1 MYETTNIIDVVVKRR
16 KNATGWQ
23 NNLGIIGLIDGT
35 GLQAKAAPGR
45 NRNDVWQSLTGEA
58 WRFIPAGIAK
68 YTLKWYKNGA
78 FLSEELNPTILPNG
92 QVQSNISVPPVD
104 GDFYTA
110 KLVIQPVTAGDP
122 TYNLEDTYVVNIN
135 ATKFK
140 KPVDVT
146 VCGTDSNGDFV
157 FNINQNTYMANGA
170 NAGNFDFGYYNSLQE
185 AKDLASP
192 INDSAPL
199 VLSATTSFP
208 KTIYVNAND
217 IATGCST
224 LLTFDLYGK
233 KSPEGTFSY
242 TDDGGEIGFCR
253 SSNTALAPTPSVVF
267 SPDGVYTV
275 DPPFGLS
282 INSNTG
288 VLDLTDALPGNY
300 TIIYKIAA
308 TESCPEYS
316 TTATVK
322 INLCTDLQIPAV
334 ACEDSIFTLSTTNAG
349 SGVTYTWSDANGV
362 ITNTYETSTVNILA
376 PATSG
381 SYSYIVVASVGTENS
396 LPSSENLEVV
406 NSPDATILTTTPG
419 VCVGNPASIAIT
431 SSPGAIVKYTVD
443 GVPQIPITIEADGTN
458 EITVNPATPQSVY
471 QLVSAE
477 NPTSPSC
484 TKTYTAT
491 SPNSNVTII
500 TGEPAATI
508 SVSGTNPICTNST
521 SVIRFTGNGGATVH
535 YSKNGVGDFTALID
549 ATTGFVDVTTDVLTT
564 STDYDLMSIVVSGT
578 NPCIKNYPSG
588 SAKVT
593 VIVNPLPTI
602 TSFSTTTAFICTNT
616 KGSLTISGT
625 ANCNVVFT
633 DGITTFPAVLIG
645 NAGSVTIPTPN
656 NLTAATT
663 FSLVSITTNDALA
676 CSTTGLSQNV
686 LIQISNGPSI
696 TAQPQSTTTI
706 CEGAADAVLSITAIG
721 ASLSYLWND
730 GTNNVGTNSNTL
742 NVSATLIN
750 DGKSYTCTVTDAC
763 GVFVDSA
770 IATVNVTAKPVFTQ
784 QTQGTSPI
792 CAGANIDLTVIATG
806 VGVTYKW
813 FRGTTD
819 LSTSNP
825 TALTSNLVITNAQPT
840 DSGVYKCE
848 ATTCSS
854 VNSNDLT
861 ITVNPLPV
869 VTGFSAA
876 DAAICSGTKG
886 NLIFS
891 GTPNSTIVY
900 SDGTTNTFTATTDAF
915 GSANIFTTN
924 NLTTP
929 TTFTLVS
936 IKDNL
941 TSCINT
947 TFTNILPVTIGIN
960 ALPTVGNPTTATATL
975 ICSGDPATILSV
987 VATGSGLTYVWKKD
1001 SSIVLNSNS
1010 NSITVPSIAAN
1021 TGNYSCTVTDVCGQT
1036 VITTIPLSLIINDAP
1051 IITQATAG
1059 STICSGTTINLSIAT
1074 TGIGLTYQW
1083 KKNGVDLP
1091 ITNTTTTSSS
1101 LVIVN
1106 AQTTDS
1112 GDYTCEAK
1120 SGTCSVTSPIAAMI
1134 VNQAPQ
1140 VITQPISNVYCSGD
1154 DITLSVGVSIPT
1166 VTYQWQFNGTDIS
1179 GETNF
1184 ELQLTN
1190 VNTANSG
1197 DYVCLINNLP
1207 CKQIKSNKAVIL
1219 VKAAP
1224 FATIQTQT
1232 PSTTV
1237 CAGTDSNLIFNGT
1250 PNAKVT
1256 YTINGGANQVL
1267 SLSPSGI
1274 TTIITTG
1281 ILETTTTYQLVSIS
1295 TNDFSPVCTATL
1307 TDSVTINVVDIPEPT
1322 LTEDGFICV
1331 DENNVTQRKFR
1342 METGLSGS
1350 NYDFQWYEDNV
1361 AIAAPAGTTDF
1372 YDADKATT
1380 YTVEITD
1387 NTTGCQRS
1395 AMTKITSSLQPKTVT
1410 ATVLSGY
1417 FDDNATIEIKVDPI
1431 NGDYEYQLDF
1441 GPFQDSNIFSN
1452 VPSGDHNVYARDK
1465 RECNTT
1471 AAFSIKITNYPKF
1484 FTPNGDGIND
1494 YWNIFNLSNQINAKI
1509 YIFDRFGKFMKQIS
1523 TTGQGWDGN
1532 FNTKPAAADDYWF
1545 VIKYEEQTIN
1555 KEFKA
1560 HFTLKR

>member
-1 MYETTNIIDVVVKRR
+1 
-16 KNATGWQ
+16 
-23 NNLGIIGLIDGT
+23 
-35 GLQAKAAPGR
+35 
-45 NRNDVWQSLTGEA
+45 
-58 WRFIPAGIAK
+58 
-68 YTLKWYKNGA
+68 
-78 FLSEELNPTILPNG
+78 
-92 QVQSNISVPPVD
+92 
-104 GDFYTA
+104 
-110 KLVIQPVTAGDP
+110 
-122 TYNLEDTYVVNIN
+122 
-135 ATKFK
+135 
-140 KPVDVT
+140 
-146 VCGTDSNGDFV
+146 
-157 FNINQNTYMANGA
+157 
-170 NAGNFDFGYYNSLQE
+170 
-185 AKDLASP
+185 
-192 INDSAPL
+192 
-199 VLSATTSFP
+199 
-208 KTIYVNAND
+208 
-217 IATGCST
+217 
-224 LLTFDLYGK
+224 
-233 KSPEGTFSY
+233 
-242 TDDGGEIGFCR
+242 
-253 SSNTALAPTPSVVF
+253 
-267 SPDGVYTV
+267 
-275 DPPFGLS
+275 
-282 INSNTG
+282 
-288 VLDLTDALPGNY
+288 
-300 TIIYKIAA
+300 
-308 TESCPEYS
+308 
-316 TTATVK
+316 
-322 INLCTDLQIPAV
+322 
-334 ACEDSIFTLSTTNAG
+334 
-349 SGVTYTWSDANGV
+349 
-362 ITNTYETSTVNILA
+362 
-376 PATSG
+376 
-381 SYSYIVVASVGTENS
+381 
-396 LPSSENLEVV
+396 
-406 NSPDATILTTTPG
+406 
-419 VCVGNPASIAIT
+419 
-431 SSPGAIVKYTVD
+431 
-443 GVPQIPITIEADGTN
+443 
-458 EITVNPATPQSVY
+458 
-471 QLVSAE
+471 
-477 NPTSPSC
+477 
-484 TKTYTAT
+484 
-491 SPNSNVTII
+491 
-500 TGEPAATI
+500 
-508 SVSGTNPICTNST
+508 
-521 SVIRFTGNGGATVH
+521 
-535 YSKNGVGDFTALID
+535 
-549 ATTGFVDVTTDVLTT
+549 
-564 STDYDLMSIVVSGT
+564 
-578 NPCIKNYPSG
+578 
-588 SAKVT
+588 
-593 VIVNPLPTI
+593 
-602 TSFSTTTAFICTNT
+602 
-616 KGSLTISGT
+616 
-625 ANCNVVFT
+625 
-633 DGITTFPAVLIG
+633 TFPAVLIG

-656 NLTAATT
+656 SLSVATT

-696 TAQPQSTTTI
+696 TAQPQSVTTI
-706 CEGAADAVLSITAIG
+706 CEGAADAVLSVTAIG
-721 ASLSYLWND
+721 ASLSYEWKD
-730 GTNNVGTNSNTL
+730 ETNIVVGNASTL
-742 NVSATLIN
+742 NVPATLVN
-750 DGKSYTCTVTDAC
+750 NGKSYTCTVTDAC

-876 DAAICSGTKG
+876 NASICSGTTG

-915 GSANIFTTN
+915 GAANIFTTN

-975 ICSGDPATILSV
+975 ICSGDPASILSV

-1001 SSIVLNSNS
+1001 SSIVPNSNS

-1036 VITTIPLSLIINDAP
+1036 VITTVPLSLIINNAP

-1059 STICSGTTINLSIAT
+1059 STICSGDTINLSITT

-1083 KKNGVDLP
+1083 RKNGVDLP
-1091 ITNTTTTSSS
+1091 TTNATATTNN

-1112 GDYTCEAK
+1112 GDYICVAK

-1154 DITLSVGVSIPT
+1154 DITLSVGVSDPS
-1166 VTYQWQFNGTDIS
+1166 VTYKWQFNGSDIIPL
-1179 GETNF
+1179 ETNF
-1184 ELQLTN
+1184 ELHLTN
-1190 VNTANSG
+1190 VTIADSG
-1197 DYVCLINNLP
+1197 DYVCSIKNSP
-1207 CKQIKSNKAVIL
+1207 CKPIKSNKAVIL
-1219 VKAAP
+1219 VKAP
-1224 FATIQTQT
+1224 LSATIQAT
-1232 PSTTV
+1232 STTV
-1237 CAGTDSNLIFNGT
+1237 CAATDSNLIFNGT
-1250 PNAKVT
+1250 PNAVVT
-1256 YTINGGANQVL
+1256 YTINNGPKQILN
-1267 SLSPSGI
+1267 LSPSGAA
-1274 TTIITTG
+1274 TIIPTG
-1281 ILETTTTYQLVSIS
+1281 ILETTTTYQLESIS
-1295 TNDFSPVCTATL
+1295 TNDFSPVCTTNTL
-1307 TDSVTINVVDIPEPT
+1307 NTLNNSVTINVFAIPEPT

-1380 YTVEITD
+1380 YSVEITD
-1387 NTTGCQRS
+1387 IATGCKRS

-1417 FDDNATIEIKVDPI
+1417 FDDNATIEITADPI

-1545 VIKYEEQTIN
+1545 VIKYEEQQIN